1 MVLGDTL
8 RSLRT
13 LNKMTQKELADRL
26 SISPSTIGMYEQNR
40 RMPDI
45 DTLTKIAH
53 VFNISVDYLLGI
65 EKSGGNNYSNFQL
78 FDESFD
84 FKERVRSAMQDQGMS
99 EDTFMML
106 TGFSK
111 TEKDSYLY
119 GNRKPSIEDLIKIA
133 GALRVST
140 DYLLDMSQRKRISP
154 EDELLL
160 QTVTDRERNLID
172 TFRQLN
178 MDNQDIIVGEAKKA
192 LKEQKYEESVAA
204 DPSLKRTG
212 TDNMGK

>member
-84 FKERVRSAMQDQGMS
+84 FKERVRSIMLEQGMS
-99 EDTFMML
+99 EDTFVQL
-106 TGFSK
+106 TGFDK
-111 TEKDSYLY
+111 VKKDSYLY
-119 GNRKPSIEDLIKIA
+119 GNRKPSLEDLIKIA

-140 DYLLDMSQRKRISP
+140 DYLLDMSKRKRISP

-192 LKEQKYEESVAA
+192 LKEQRYEESVAA
-204 DPSLKRTG
+204 DPTLRKTG